1 MLWLVIFFK
10 KKFSISFL
18 TEKLFRQRATN
29 KQQNN
34 VPEMFM
40 LVNYYRMNR
49 LHKKKKHKGRLGKQ
63 ILMKMQATCYK
74 IWNATLLIS

>member
-1 MLWLVIFFK
+1 MLMLWLVIFFK
-10 KKFSISFL
+10 KKNKKTLRISFL
-18 TEKLFRQRATN
+18 TEKFFPQRTN

-49 LHKKKKHKGRLGKQ
+49 PAPPKK
-63 ILMKMQATCYK
+63 A
-74 IWNATLLIS
+74 

>member
-10 KKFSISFL
+10 KKILSISFL

-49 LHKKKKHKGRLGKQ
+49 LHQKKKKKAQRK
-63 ILMKMQATCYK
+63 IRQANFDE
-74 IWNATLLIS
+74 NASYMS